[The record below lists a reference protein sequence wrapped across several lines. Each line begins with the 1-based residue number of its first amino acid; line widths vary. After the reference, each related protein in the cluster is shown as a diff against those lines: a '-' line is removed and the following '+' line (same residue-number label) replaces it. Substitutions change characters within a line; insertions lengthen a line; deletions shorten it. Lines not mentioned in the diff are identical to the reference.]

1 MTHTPVRWANVLFGV
16 GLTILVAAAPMVFV
30 FLTGQSAQAR
40 EQSASGDNK
49 SASLLEGGFNLPDN
63 QAVLVLIASV
73 AVAALA
79 AVIFVSTRAERS
91 R

>member
-1 MTHTPVRWANVLFGV
+1 MTHVPVRWVNVLFGV

-30 FLTGQSAQAR
+30 ILSGQSAQGR
-40 EQSASGDNK
+40 ELNASDDNK
-49 SASLLEGGFNLPDN
+49 SASLLEGGFSLPDN
-63 QAVLVLIASV
+63 QMMLTLIAGV

-79 AVIFVSTRAERS
+79 AAIFVSTRTARA